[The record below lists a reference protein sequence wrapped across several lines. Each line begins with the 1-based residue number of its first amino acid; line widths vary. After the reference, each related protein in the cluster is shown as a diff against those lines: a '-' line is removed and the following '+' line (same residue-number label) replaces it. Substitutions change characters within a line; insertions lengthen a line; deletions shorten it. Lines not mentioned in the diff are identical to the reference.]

1 MNENNCVFCKIISGE
16 FSSTTVYED
25 DSFKAIFDISPASKG
40 HTLVLTKK
48 HVENI
53 FEMDGTL
60 AAKGLSVISNIAT
73 AIKEALSCDGI
84 NIVQNNGE
92 AAGQTV
98 NHLHFH
104 IITRYNN
111 DNVVIPW
118 KNISYEDGEAVTIAD
133 AIRSK
138 LK

>member
-1 MNENNCVFCKIISGE
+1 MSENNCVFCKIISGV

-25 DSFKAIFDISPASKG
+25 DNFKAIFDISPASKG
-40 HTLVLTKK
+40 HTLVLAKK

-53 FEMDGTL
+53 FEMDEAI
-60 AAKGLSVISNIAT
+60 AANGLSVISKIAT

-84 NIVQNNGE
+84 NIIQNNGE

-104 IITRYNN
+104 IIPRFNN
-111 DNVVIPW
+111 DGVISTW
-118 KNISYEDGEAVTIAD
+118 VNKSYENDEANQIAER
-133 AIRSK
+133 IKSK
-138 LK
+138 L

>member
-25 DSFKAIFDISPASKG
+25 DNFKAIFDISPASKG
-40 HTLVLTKK
+40 HTLVLAKK

-53 FEMDGTL
+53 FDLDETI
-60 AAKGLSVISNIAT
+60 AANGLSVISKIAT
-73 AIKEALSCDGI
+73 ALKDSLSCDGI
-84 NIVQNNGE
+84 NIIQNNGE

-104 IITRYNN
+104 IIPRYNN
-111 DNVVIPW
+111 DDVILPW
-118 KNISYEDGEAVTIAD
+118 KNNSYEDGEAANLAEI
-133 AIRSK
+133 IKSK
-138 LK
+138 L

>member
-25 DSFKAIFDISPASKG
+25 ENFKAIFDISPASKG
-40 HTLVLTKK
+40 HTLVLVKN

-53 FEMDGTL
+53 FEMDE
-60 AAKGLSVISNIAT
+60 VIATNALIVIKKIAT
-73 AIKEALSCDGI
+73 AIKEVLNCDGI

-92 AAGQTV
+92 AAGQSV

-104 IITRYNN
+104 IIPRYT
-111 DNVVIPW
+111 DDHVMTPW
-118 KNISYEDGEAVTIAD
+118 KNGSYEDGEAASLANQIKAN
-133 AIRSK
+133 
-138 LK
+138 L

>member
-1 MNENNCVFCKIISGE
+1 MSENNCVFCKIISGE

-25 DSFKAIFDISPASKG
+25 DNFKAIFDISPASKG
-40 HTLVLTKK
+40 HTLVLAKK

-53 FEMDGTL
+53 FEMDEAI
-60 AAKGLSVISNIAT
+60 AANGLSVISKIAT

-84 NIVQNNGE
+84 NIIQNNGE

-104 IITRYNN
+104 IIPRYNN
-111 DNVVIPW
+111 DGVISTW
-118 KNISYEDGEAVTIAD
+118 KNNFYENGEADKFAELIK
-133 AIRSK
+133 SK
-138 LK
+138 L